1 MKLIKTVLTL
11 ALCFSFFAANAQD
24 RYLTRQ
30 GHIKFFSSAPL
41 EDIEANN
48 YKVLSI
54 VDLSK
59 GQIAV
64 DLLIKAFEFE
74 KKLMQEHFNENYMES
89 GKYPKS
95 TFKGNFDVPTGLQ
108 AMENGTYEL
117 DVEGELS
124 VHGVKKP
131 LATKAVLKVEDGQL
145 TGEVFFKVKV
155 KDHEIKIPKVV
166 VRNIAEEV
174 EVTGTF
180 SYEPYKKG

>member
-1 MKLIKTVLTL
+1 MKLIKTLLILTL
-11 ALCFSFFAANAQD
+11 TFTFFNVNAQE
-24 RYLTRQ
+24 RYLTRS

-48 YKVLSI
+48 YKALSI

-95 TFKGNFDVPTGLQ
+95 TFKGSFDVPDGLKN
-108 AMENGTYEL
+108 MENGTYEL
-117 DVEGELS
+117 DVKGELS
-124 VHGVKKP
+124 IHGVAKP
-131 LATKAVLKVEDGQL
+131 LDTKAKLTVTDGKL
-145 TGEVFFKVKV
+145 DGEVFFKVKV
-155 KDHEIKIPKVV
+155 ADHDISIPKVV

-174 EVTGTF
+174 EVTGVF
-180 SYEPYKKG
+180 SYEPYK

>member
-1 MKLIKTVLTL
+1 MKLIKSLLILTL
-11 ALCFSFFAANAQD
+11 TFTFINMNAQD
-24 RYLTRQ
+24 RYLTRS

-41 EDIEANN
+41 EDIEAHN
-48 YKVLSI
+48 YKALSI

-95 TFKGNFDVPTGLQ
+95 TFKGTFDVPAGLK
-108 AMENGTYEL
+108 AMEDGTYAL
-117 DVEGELS
+117 DVKGDLSIHGVEKPIDTQATLTVKDGKLEGE
-124 VHGVKKP
+124 VV
-131 LATKAVLKVEDGQL
+131 
-145 TGEVFFKVKV
+145 FKVKV
-155 KDHEIKIPKVV
+155 KDYKISIPKVV

-174 EVTGTF
+174 EVTGVF
-180 SYEPYKKG
+180 SYEPFKRG